1 MSETQIMQETELM
14 RHALRL
20 AMRGRGAVEPN
31 PMVGCVIVKDGQII
45 GEGYHERFGAAHA
58 EPRALAAAGEAAA
71 GATAFVTMEPCCHL
85 QKKTPPCVP
94 KLINA
99 RLSRVV
105 VGCQDPNPMV
115 AGKGITQLRAAG
127 MIVEE
132 GLLAA
137 ECKQLNAA
145 FFKRIDHRQ
154 PYVTLKWAQTADGK
168 VAGPRNKRLYISNEK
183 SWRVLHALRA
193 RCDAILVGSGT
204 VLADDPI
211 LTARGIDK
219 TRPLLRAV
227 LDQDLRI
234 SPSSQLARTTSD
246 GPVVVYCSQ
255 TVYHQRAAAVTA
267 LNAQGVEV
275 LPLRADLPTGLGGS
289 GSLSLTHLMNDLD
302 SRGVTHL
309 LVESGPTLAA
319 SFFQHNMA
327 DRVWIFRSPKKVGD
341 AEAPNAP
348 TIQFPAAGE
357 VFLEGDRLTEYLN
370 PGSSV
375 YFATAPSADLYLAGK

>member
-1 MSETQIMQETELM
+1 M
-14 RHALRL
+14 RQALRQ

-31 PMVGCVIVKDGQII
+31 PMVGCLIVKDGQII
-45 GEGYHERFGAAHA
+45 GEGYHQKFGGAHA
-58 EPRALAAAGEAAA
+58 EPQALAAAGEAAA
-71 GATAFVTMEPCCHL
+71 GATAFVTLEPCCHL

-99 RLSRVV
+99 RLARVV

-115 AGKGITQLRAAG
+115 SGKGIAQLRTAG
-127 MIVEE
+127 IIVEE

-137 ECKQLNAA
+137 ESKQLNAA

-168 VAGPRNKRLYISNEK
+168 IAGPKNKRLYISNEK

-204 VLADDPI
+204 VLADDPV
-211 LTARGIDK
+211 LTARGVENA
-219 TRPLLRAV
+219 RPLLRAV

-246 GPVVVYCSQ
+246 GPVVVYCSE

-267 LNAQGVEV
+267 LNARGVEV
-275 LPLRADLPTGLGGS
+275 LPLRADLPVGLGGS
-289 GSLSLTHLMNDLD
+289 GSLSLSHLLNDLD
-302 SRGVTHL
+302 SRGVSHL

-319 SFFQHNMA
+319 SFFQHNIA
-327 DRVWIFRSPKKVGD
+327 DRVWIFRSPKKINEP
-341 AEAPNAP
+341 EALSAP
-348 TIQFPAAGE
+348 VIKFPPTGE
-357 VFLEGDRLTEYLN
+357 VSLEGDRLTEYLN
-370 PGSSV
+370 PNSSV
-375 YFATAPSADLYLAGK
+375 YFATTPSADLFLAGK